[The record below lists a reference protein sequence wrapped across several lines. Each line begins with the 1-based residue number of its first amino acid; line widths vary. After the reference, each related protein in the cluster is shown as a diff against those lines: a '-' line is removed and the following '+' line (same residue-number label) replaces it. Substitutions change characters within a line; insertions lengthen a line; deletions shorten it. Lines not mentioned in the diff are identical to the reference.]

1 MNTPKFDINYI
12 ENNNIIPDIDDI
24 DDIDERDLLQ
34 FALVFIRIQER
45 ETNPDKAL
53 ECFKTRFE
61 IQ

>member
-1 MNTPKFDINYI
+1 MNTQKFDINYI

-24 DDIDERDLLQ
+24 DEHDLLQ

-53 ECFKTRFE
+53 ECFKMRFE

>member
-12 ENNNIIPDIDDI
+12 ENNNIIPDID
-24 DDIDERDLLQ
+24 EHDLLQ

-45 ETNPDKAL
+45 EANPDKAL
-53 ECFKTRFE
+53 ECFKMRFE